1 MSCAR
6 RTWNDADRMSLRRLW
21 DLRPPAEI
29 AAAMERWRRV
39 HRCRTAAEREAEVA
53 KIEGEVPG
61 WKYDPADG
69 LSCCYET
76 GSGGKGCPPEQA
88 EKLREAAQR
97 RLAALLGPERYQGR
111 ATNCPPG
118 RNESASPPAAQ
129 NQGGGDEEGDMKGGA
144 ARVQKVSF

>member
-1 MSCAR
+1 
-6 RTWNDADRMSLRRLW
+6 MSLRRLW

-111 ATNCPPG
+111 ATN
-118 RNESASPPAAQ
+118 SPLGQTKSQVPQ
-129 NQGGGDEEGDMKGGA
+129 PSRMGGGGTKRGNEGGKRSCKGTEG
-144 ARVQKVSF
+144 